1 MAICLSHALHLMFGF
16 LVAYAG
22 AASVTAR
29 ASWPNGPFTTNG
41 RWVVDASGLAVTY
54 AGVNWPGH
62 VDAMIPEGLQYRSI
76 SDIISMAKSVGIN
89 SIRLT
94 YATEMIDQIESNG
107 GVDVT
112 VQAAL
117 VAALGQDNGTAI
129 FEKVLS
135 HNPSFSSNTT
145 RLEVFDAVAGAAQE
159 NEVYVH
165 LDNHLSK
172 SGWCCNPLDG
182 NTWWG
187 DEYFSVANW
196 TRGLTYMADHAK
208 TWPNFMSMSLRN
220 ELRQPF
226 LNATLYEQSYN
237 WQDWYKYVKQGV
249 EAISSVNA
257 NVLIFLSGL
266 ESDTTL
272 EPVTNG
278 TALAPGSEAF
288 NIYDFPTN
296 KIVLELHNYANIL
309 GGTSSKNCTALEQ
322 DLLQAGFN
330 ALQNDSSNP
339 FPVFMTEFGFEQ
351 DDTTWQGTFA
361 SCIETFLADQQAGWM
376 IWSLAGS
383 YYVREGTQ
391 DADDSWG
398 LLSHDWSSWRSPG
411 HINGSF
417 SNLMA
422 ATLASNG
429 IEKGIGNGSDSSSND
444 GSKNLGVSNVQ
455 SILNFR
461 NALGVSIASGLSI
474 LL

>member
-1 MAICLSHALHLMFGF
+1 MAIGLSRTLHLILGF

-54 AGVNWPGH
+54 G
-62 VDAMIPEGLQYRSI
+62 
-76 SDIISMAKSVGIN
+76 VGIN

-107 GVDVT
+107 GVDVS

-117 VAALGQDNGTAI
+117 VAALGQDNGTAV

-145 RLEVFDAVAGAAQE
+145 RLEVFDAVAAAAQE
-159 NEVYVH
+159 NEVYIH

-172 SGWCCNPLDG
+172 AGWCCNPLDG

-187 DEYFSVANW
+187 DEYFSVTNW

-208 TWPNFMSMSLRN
+208 AWPNLMSMSLRN

-257 NVLIFLSGL
+257 DVLIFLSGL

-288 NIYDFPTN
+288 NIDDFPVN

-309 GGTSSKNCTALEQ
+309 GGSSSKNCTALEQ

-330 ALQNDSSNP
+330 ALQNDSHFCVLYRDVLGRS
-339 FPVFMTEFGFEQ
+339 TGWL
-351 DDTTWQGTFA
+351 DDLVACWK
-361 SCIETFLADQQAGWM
+361 
-376 IWSLAGS
+376 
-383 YYVREGTQ
+383 
-391 DADDSWG
+391 
-398 LLSHDWSSWRSPG
+398 LLH
-411 HINGSF
+411 
-417 SNLMA
+417 A
-422 ATLASNG
+422 
-429 IEKGIGNGSDSSSND
+429 
-444 GSKNLGVSNVQ
+444 
-455 SILNFR
+455 
-461 NALGVSIASGLSI
+461 
-474 LL
+474 